1 MRITIGTAKW
11 TENLSERAS
20 DRRRTARHAIIYL
33 GLGLAGAFSLATN
46 PAWAASDVVISQV
59 YGGGGRSGAPFK
71 QDFIELFNRGSM
83 ATPLSGW
90 TVQYASATGNTWR
103 ATPLSGIL
111 PPGQYLLIELARGN
125 RGGLDLPA
133 PDIKGSLSLA
143 SKSGKVALVNSI
155 AALTCSTPFLPNPS
169 ILDLVGYGSANNFEG
184 VGAATHLST
193 STAALRKEGG
203 CVDTDNSTADFAIG
217 VPTPRNRASPLHLC
231 PPNSAMHIH
240 TIQGTGHL
248 SPFKGQAVSAL
259 EGVVTATRS
268 KGFYMQDPLP
278 DADPATSE
286 GIFVFTSSTPSV
298 NVGDRVRVS
307 GTVEEFRPGGE
318 GGVNNLT
325 ITEISSPTVQVITS
339 GNALSVPVMIGGG
352 GRVPPNKMIEDDAV
366 GSVETSGSFDADT
379 DGIDF
384 YESLEGMRVQINNAV
399 AVGPTSNFG
408 EIPVVGDLGARAT
421 TRTVRGGIVI
431 AADDF
436 NPERVFLDDALTPL
450 PEVNVGDKFTRV
462 EGVLDYSF
470 GNFKLLP
477 TVPVTTLTGGLIPE
491 TTAATATDQ
500 LSVASFNVEN
510 LDPQDA
516 PDKFRRLAEQIVH
529 NLKSPDILGLME
541 VQDNNG
547 AVNDGVVDANV
558 TFNRLISAIP
568 AAGGPGYQFRS
579 IDPVDDQDG
588 GEPGGNIRV
597 GFLFNPAR
605 VTFVDRPGGSSTSTT
620 TVVGGAQ
627 GPALSASP
635 GRLDPLNPAFTRS
648 RKPLVSEF
656 LFDDHTLFII
666 ANHFNSKGGDQPLFG
681 HHQPPARPSETQ
693 RRQQAQVVSDFV
705 QAILARDSNANVVV
719 LGDLNDFEF
728 SDTLGI
734 LKSAGLTDIVE
745 TLPPEERYTYVFE
758 GNSQVLDHIL
768 ISPNLVQNAAV
779 EYDVVHVNAE
789 FAEQVSDHDPEVARI
804 RF

>member
-1 MRITIGTAKW
+1 
-11 TENLSERAS
+11 
-20 DRRRTARHAIIYL
+20 
-33 GLGLAGAFSLATN
+33 
-46 PAWAASDVVISQV
+46 
-59 YGGGGRSGAPFK
+59 
-71 QDFIELFNRGSM
+71 
-83 ATPLSGW
+83 
-90 TVQYASATGNTWR
+90 
-103 ATPLSGIL
+103 
-111 PPGQYLLIELARGN
+111 
-125 RGGLDLPA
+125 
-133 PDIKGSLSLA
+133 
-143 SKSGKVALVNSI
+143 
-155 AALTCSTPFLPNPS
+155 
-169 ILDLVGYGSANNFEG
+169 
-184 VGAATHLST
+184 
-193 STAALRKEGG
+193 
-203 CVDTDNSTADFAIG
+203 
-217 VPTPRNRASPLHLC
+217 
-231 PPNSAMHIH
+231 
-240 TIQGTGHL
+240 
-248 SPFKGQAVSAL
+248 
-259 EGVVTATRS
+259 
-268 KGFYMQDPLP
+268 
-278 DADPATSE
+278 
-286 GIFVFTSSTPSV
+286 
-298 NVGDRVRVS
+298 VGDRVRVS

-325 ITEISSPTVQVITS
+325 ITEILSPTVQVITS
-339 GNALSVPVMIGGG
+339 GNALPVPVMIGAG
-352 GRVPPNKMIEDDAV
+352 GRVPPNKVIEDDAV

-399 AVGPTSNFG
+399 AVGPPSNFG
-408 EIPVVGDLGARAT
+408 EIPVVGDLGAHAT
-421 TRTVRGGIVI
+421 TRTMRGGIVI

-436 NPERVFLDDALTPL
+436 NPERVVLDDALTPL
-450 PEVNVGDKFTRV
+450 PEVNVGDKFARV

-477 TVPVTTLTGGLIPE
+477 TAPVTTFTGGLIPE
-491 TTAATATDQ
+491 TMAAPAPEQ

-510 LDPQDA
+510 LDPQDT

-568 AAGGPGYQFRS
+568 AAGGPGYQF
-579 IDPVDDQDG
+579 
-588 GEPGGNIRV
+588 
-597 GFLFNPAR
+597 
-605 VTFVDRPGGSSTSTT
+605 TSTT

-648 RKPLVSEF
+648 RKPLAGEF
-656 LFDDHTLFII
+656 LFDGHTLFII

-705 QAILARDSNANVVV
+705 QAILARDPNANVVV

-768 ISPNLVQNAAV
+768 TSPNLVQNATV
-779 EYDVVHVNAE
+779 EYDVVHVNTE